1 MTYAPVWCPEMRAQS
16 LREPAGE
23 HEHVVGELLE
33 RDADRLARVC
43 RAAAG

>member
-1 MTYAPVWCPEMRAQS
+1 MGAQS

-23 HEHVVGELLE
+23 HEHIGGELLE
-33 RDADRLARVC
+33 RDADRAALAC